1 MDGTGGNGIIRA
13 ELDGLATDAHGLQE
27 ISDQQA
33 QLMHS
38 LGSTLEGLAYTLQSD
53 QAGPALQACGER
65 LIHDGQQFSARFADH
80 SSMMTNNRVNLDNMD
95 SDSAQGFNA
104 VQGGI
109 RI

>member
-1 MDGTGGNGIIRA
+1 
-13 ELDGLATDAHGLQE
+13 
-27 ISDQQA
+27 
-33 QLMHS
+33 MHS